1 MNDWA
6 VNYASFNVFV
16 DYKPETGDMMWI
28 NRGGR
33 HWLLVKV
40 PQNRKVT
47 TNVRRDNQL
56 STIISIELIN
66 FGFGKL
72 HQQL

>member
-1 MNDWA
+1 
-6 VNYASFNVFV
+6 
-16 DYKPETGDMMWI
+16 MMWI

-40 PQNRKVT
+40 PHNRKVT

-56 STIISIELIN
+56 STIFSIELIN
-66 FGFGKL
+66 FGFGEL
-72 HQQL
+72 HQQF